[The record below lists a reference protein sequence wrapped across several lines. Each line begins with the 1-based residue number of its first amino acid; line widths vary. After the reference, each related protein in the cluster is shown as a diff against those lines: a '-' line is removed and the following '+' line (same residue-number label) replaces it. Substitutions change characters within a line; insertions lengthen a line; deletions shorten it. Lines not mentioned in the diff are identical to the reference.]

1 MDWKL
6 FALSFLTVFISEL
19 GDKSQIATIALGGT
33 SRFPVSVFLGTSA
46 ALILTSLLGVI
57 LGQGTAELLPS
68 TWIKVA
74 AAIGFTI
81 LGVKLLWSARETD
94 SQVTDSQAEDP

>member
-6 FALSFLTVFISEL
+6 LALSFVTVFISEL
-19 GDKSQIATIALGGT
+19 GDKSQIAAVALGGT

-46 ALILTSLLGVI
+46 ALILTSFLGVI

-68 TWIKVA
+68 SWIKLA
-74 AAIGFTI
+74 AALGFTI
-81 LGVKLLWSARETD
+81 LGVRLLLD
-94 SQVTDSQAEDP
+94 SRPEEAEAEPEE

>member
-6 FALSFLTVFISEL
+6 LALSFVTVFISEL
-19 GDKSQIATIALGGT
+19 GDKSQIAAVALGGT

-46 ALILTSLLGVI
+46 ALILTSFLGVI

-68 TWIKVA
+68 SWIKLA
-74 AAIGFTI
+74 AALGFTI
-81 LGVKLLWSARETD
+81 LGVRLLLD
-94 SQVTDSQAEDP
+94 SNPAEAEVEPEE